1 LNNESRLRLYL
12 LILCMVTFWA
22 ASFAVGK
29 LALRE
34 IPPLVLPAIRITM
47 AAVFMLPLYLWWKRR
62 KQAEHGDIGAPDW
75 TRADIPMLSL
85 LALLGVAFNQLLF
98 VVGLNRTSV
107 GHASLIIATSPVM
120 VWIGSM
126 AKGYERFRA
135 ARLIGLAMA
144 IAGVVVLQVLPA
156 PQTGAT
162 LLGDALVFAS
172 IVMFASFSVLSRAV
186 SRRLG
191 PITVNTFYYAVS
203 AAVLIPIG
211 VAQSS
216 AFDIRAV
223 SAVGWTSV
231 VFLAVFPSV
240 LAYLIFAH
248 AVSRIPPSRVSQ
260 FSYLQPFLATLL
272 AVPLIQEPLTGSFFA
287 GGALVLGGVFLA
299 DRLA

>member
-1 LNNESRLRLYL
+1 MNNESRLRLYL

-62 KQAEHGDIGAPDW
+62 NPGAPDW

-98 VVGLNRTSV
+98 VLGLNRTSV

-272 AVPLIQEPLTGSFFA
+272 AVPLIQEPLTSSFFA